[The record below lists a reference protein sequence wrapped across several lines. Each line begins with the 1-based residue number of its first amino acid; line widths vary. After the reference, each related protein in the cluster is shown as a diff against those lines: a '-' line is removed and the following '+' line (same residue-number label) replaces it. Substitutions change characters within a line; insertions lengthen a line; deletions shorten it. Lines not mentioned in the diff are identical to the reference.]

1 MPIQT
6 LKIDRCFIN
15 DVTRSADDATIVQA
29 ILSMAHSLNLKV
41 VAEGV
46 ETEAQLAFLAG
57 KRCDSAQGFLL
68 SRPLAAAKFAALM
81 TEWESSRIAAA
92 D

>member
-1 MPIQT
+1 MT
-6 LKIDRCFIN
+6 KN
-15 DVTRSADDATIVQA
+15 ADDATIVQA

-68 SRPLAAAKFAALM
+68 SRPLAADRFATFM
-81 TEWESSRIAAA
+81 SEWESGRTAAA